1 MNLKFTFE
9 YPCHDW
15 AILHVFKLLF
25 SSFKNEYPNIDIIFE
40 NASEFDDRDPSGPYS
55 AHVMTIKNLQNDKY
69 LLVSYWD
76 RPEELT
82 CDYHGWDSDNCVDI
96 ITSAGHKP
104 KYTFTPFSYLPYS
117 TEFDFLSKKSKKMC
131 KKWKNELSFRGYL
144 YGQRFDLAQVG
155 KIKITDERICPYS
168 AYFEDL
174 TNTKICLSLNG
185 AGEIC
190 NRDIEILSA
199 RSVLL
204 RQKLYTKFH
213 NDLIPDYHYVA
224 FDYDENPK
232 IQSEIILDKF
242 EEIKNNEDF
251 LSFVSENGYKW
262 FKKNGTV
269 ESNASILRKLI
280 DINKLL

>member
-1 MNLKFTFE
+1 M
-9 YPCHDW
+9 
-15 AILHVFKLLF
+15 
-25 SSFKNEYPNIDIIFE
+25 
-40 NASEFDDRDPSGPYS
+40 
-55 AHVMTIKNLQNDKY
+55 
-69 LLVSYWD
+69 
-76 RPEELT
+76 
-82 CDYHGWDSDNCVDI
+82 
-96 ITSAGHKP
+96 
-104 KYTFTPFSYLPYS
+104 
-117 TEFDFLSKKSKKMC
+117 
-131 KKWKNELSFRGYL
+131 
-144 YGQRFDLAQVG
+144 
-155 KIKITDERICPYS
+155 
-168 AYFEDL
+168 
-174 TNTKICLSLNG
+174 
-185 AGEIC
+185 
-190 NRDIEILSA
+190 SA

>member
-9 YPCHDW
+9 YPQHDW
-15 AILHVFKLLF
+15 AVLHVFNLLF

-40 NASEFDDRDPSGPYS
+40 NAGEFSNRNPSGPYS
-55 AHVMTIKNLQNDKY
+55 AQVMTIKNLQNDKY
-69 LLVSYWD
+69 ILVSYWD

-82 CDYHGWDSDNCVDI
+82 WDDNGWDSNNCVDI

-104 KYTFTPFSYLPYS
+104 EYSFTPFSYLPYS
-117 TEFDFLSKKSKKMC
+117 TQFDFLSKKSKKMS
-131 KKWKNELSFRGYL
+131 KKSKNELSFRGFL
-144 YGQRFDLAQVG
+144 YGQRADLAQVG
-155 KIKITDERICPYS
+155 QIKITNETISPYS
-168 AYFEDL
+168 AYFKEL

-204 RQKLYTKFH
+204 RQKLYTTFH

-224 FDYDENPK
+224 FDYDENPE

-242 EEIKNNEDF
+242 ELIKNNEEF

-262 FKKNGTV
+262 FKKNGTI

-280 DINKLL
+280 DINKL